1 MRFFFHHLRN
11 TKGFTLVETLV
22 AISIFLT
29 VMGISVSLFTD
40 TIASNRRVE
49 VSRLLYEE
57 SRIALERIAKEMRK
71 GTIDYE
77 EYYNRHHFNRNST
90 ENSVYGKNY
99 GNYALQ
105 FFRDAD
111 RPNDDVPPDSIAD
124 KSRMDEN
131 VGINKVAA
139 AIGDA
144 SSLDICREPLVP
156 LASVPPAP
164 LLGNPSSHQQCEL
177 YLITADGSEKTIIKV
192 ISEAVA
198 GSSNEYR
205 LEMLKMTGSDTD
217 GDAVIDTWNPL
228 SDFSGYTFQKIQPDS
243 IKITSLK
250 FFISP
255 LEDPRKA
262 FAQFEDSIQIQPQ
275 VTILM
280 TAQPSEL
287 YSRGIKG
294 DVPSITIQT
303 TVTARAQNEVKSLQ

>member
-1 MRFFFHHLRN
+1 MQFFSHQLRSK
-11 TKGFTLVETLV
+11 KGFTLVETLV

-57 SRIALERIAKEMRK
+57 SRIALERVAKEVRR
-71 GTIDYE
+71 GTVDYE
-77 EYYNRHHFNRNST
+77 EYFNRHHFNRNST
-90 ENSVYGKNY
+90 ADTVYGQNY

-111 RPNDDVPPDSIAD
+111 NTDAPPDSIAE
-124 KSRMDEN
+124 KNRMDEN
-131 VGINKVAA
+131 VGVNYTSA

-144 SSLDICREPLVP
+144 SSLAVCGVFAVP
-156 LASVPPAP
+156 AVPD
-164 LLGNPSSHQQCEL
+164 SSGYQQCEL

-192 ISEAVA
+192 VPEDITG
-198 GSSNEYR
+198 GSEYR
-205 LEMLKMTGSDTD
+205 LEMLKLTGSDTD
-217 GDAVIDTWNPL
+217 GDAVIDAWTPL
-228 SDFSGYTFQKIQPDS
+228 SDFSNYTFQKIQPDS
-243 IKITSLK
+243 IKITGLK

-262 FAQFEDSIQIQPQ
+262 FAEFENSIQIQPQ
-275 VTILM
+275 ITILL
-280 TAQPSEL
+280 TAQPSQM

-294 DVPSITIQT
+294 EIPTITIQT